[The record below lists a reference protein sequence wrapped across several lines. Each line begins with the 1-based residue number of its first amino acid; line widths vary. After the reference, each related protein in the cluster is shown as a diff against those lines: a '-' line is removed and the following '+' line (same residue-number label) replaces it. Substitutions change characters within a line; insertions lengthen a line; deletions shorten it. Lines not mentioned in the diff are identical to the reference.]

1 MTDTRADVN
10 SGPGVLALIGG
21 WGLALAAWGLHL
33 AISYS
38 IVEWYCNR
46 GGNVAPQSI
55 SLVLNIVA
63 LCMLVIAGA
72 GLYLAWRNWRAVRQL
87 GHEAS
92 SRSRFLAAGGPL
104 ISALMLGV
112 IVMQSIPNLVLSPC
126 Q

>member
-1 MTDTRADVN
+1 MTDKRADVN
-10 SGPGVLALIGG
+10 SGPGVLALTAG
-21 WGLALAAWGLHL
+21 WGLAVAAWGLHL

-46 GGNVAPQSI
+46 GGDYAPQSI

-63 LCMLVIAGA
+63 LCMLILAGA
-72 GLYLAWRNWRAVRQL
+72 GLYLAGRNLRAVRQL

-92 SRSRFLAAGGPL
+92 SRSRFLATGGPL
-104 ISALMLGV
+104 ISVLMLGV
-112 IVMQSIPNLVLSPC
+112 IVMQSVPNLVLSPC